1 MLERLSGLARTN
13 MSDLITWHVV
23 HSTNDDGEEVEQS
36 LWSVKESAMMDPV
49 KMASISEVTAG
60 KDGLKIKQHSPIQA
74 MKMIADMS
82 GYNQPSEVT
91 ITHKKAEDSEW

>member
-1 MLERLSGLARTN
+1 
-13 MSDLITWHVV
+13 MSDLISWHVT
-23 HSTNDDGEEVEQS
+23 HSTNDEGEEVEQS
-36 LWSVKESAMMDPV
+36 LWAVKESAMMDPI

-74 MKMIADMS
+74 MKMIADMN
-82 GYNQPSEVT
+82 GYNQPAEVT